1 MHHFAAETLHHEQRN
16 GCTISNGHD
25 APRPAVSMHHP
36 SRRIHIVLLL
46 LNLQAYCTA
55 MYAPNLEHKKEQT
68 VLSQSALLVGI

>member
-36 SRRIHIVLLL
+36 SRRIHQLAI
-46 LNLQAYCTA
+46 QASNSIEGTG
-55 MYAPNLEHKKEQT
+55 K
-68 VLSQSALLVGI
+68 VFFGSADFPVVIQN